1 MGHPLAGGN
10 ATTGSNNIYLGAN
23 VGGVAG
29 ESNTM
34 YLGLQ
39 GTQTK
44 TVIAGIR
51 GITTG
56 AADAIPVLID
66 SNGQVGTVSSSRRY
80 KEDIEDMAGA
90 SDSVL
95 GLRPVTFR
103 YTKAFTDGS
112 KPIQYGL
119 IAEEVAEVFP
129 DLVVYNDDGE
139 PETVKY
145 HLLAT
150 MLLNELQKQQ
160 GEFQELQQVT
170 ADQAAQLVALA
181 RQNRDHERERERLAA
196 VEATLAELSAL
207 TAGLARSAPQD
218 RPVELASR

>member
-1 MGHPLAGGN
+1 M
-10 ATTGSNNIYLGAN
+10 
-23 VGGVAG
+23 
-29 ESNTM
+29 
-34 YLGLQ
+34 
-39 GTQTK
+39 
-44 TVIAGIR
+44 
-51 GITTG
+51 
-56 AADAIPVLID
+56 
-66 SNGQVGTVSSSRRY
+66 
-80 KEDIEDMAGA
+80 
-90 SDSVL
+90 
-95 GLRPVTFR
+95 
-103 YTKAFTDGS
+103 
-112 KPIQYGL
+112 
-119 IAEEVAEVFP
+119 FP